1 MMAVY
6 RMEME
11 GWPNAEATAEMEYF
25 EAHDIWRDLREFV
38 RKYRPGWVKAAR
50 LKK

>member
-11 GWPNAEATAEMEYF
+11 SWSNAEAFAEMEYF
-25 EAHDIWRDLREFV
+25 EAHDIWRDLRNFV
-38 RKYRPGWVKAAR
+38 RKYRPAALR
-50 LKK
+50 PAAEKK